1 MVVGDHK
8 LLERNRYADIAS
20 AFAKSELAK
29 PQQTFHVAP
38 KANSSD
44 FEAAR
49 RLTKSG

>member
-1 MVVGDHK
+1 
-8 LLERNRYADIAS
+8 LERNRYADIAS

-44 FEAAR
+44 FRPAEEAA
-49 RLTKSG
+49 KSG

>member
-1 MVVGDHK
+1 
-8 LLERNRYADIAS
+8 LERNRYADIAS

-29 PQQTFHVAP
+29 PRQTFHVAP